1 MNHYEQHFKGKT
13 VLCNCDDPFES
24 NFCKFFLRNFNY
36 LGLKR
41 LICTSY
47 STSPVVGQ
55 QLSLFDDENEPLVQG
70 NGYVMDIKE
79 VPMANGRGVSDDDI
93 DAL

>member
-1 MNHYEQHFKGKT
+1 M
-13 VLCNCDDPFES
+13 
-24 NFCKFFLRNFNY
+24 
-36 LGLKR
+36 
-41 LICTSY
+41 
-47 STSPVVGQ
+47 
-55 QLSLFDDENEPLVQG
+55 SLFDDENEPLVQG